1 MGKMAWVV
9 ADALDYGKNKGKDG
23 DKVKNG
29 AKPKKGSKEAADAK
43 RSAMDSVLKNYGLVV
58 DYTAAA
64 QRMLNGPMC
73 ERVSGP

>member
-1 MGKMAWVV
+1 
-9 ADALDYGKNKGKDG
+9 
-23 DKVKNG
+23 
-29 AKPKKGSKEAADAK
+29 
-43 RSAMDSVLKNYGLVV
+43 MDSVLKNYGLVV